1 MPFDLINEIEIG
13 SLGEAAGTA
22 GLLGGFQGGRWQ
34 MTDVAGSLKGPI
46 NTRGV
51 YTRAQKRHRS
61 GGQRG
66 GFSNLDERGG
76 GGRGGGDRGAWTIG
90 HGHFF
95 LVSSSDSFEL
105 HGAGAGAAAG
115 PASFFLCCFAVEGR
129 GQSGK
134 SGWTMP
140 CFHLWLAGNIYRLSR
155 EKQPGE
161 RRRDGG
167 QRSANLGAHFCPHS
181 PR

>member
-66 GFSNLDERGG
+66 GVL
-76 GGRGGGDRGAWTIG
+76 
-90 HGHFF
+90 
-95 LVSSSDSFEL
+95 
-105 HGAGAGAAAG
+105 
-115 PASFFLCCFAVEGR
+115 
-129 GQSGK
+129 K
-134 SGWTMP
+134 
-140 CFHLWLAGNIYRLSR
+140 
-155 EKQPGE
+155 
-161 RRRDGG
+161 
-167 QRSANLGAHFCPHS
+167 LG
-181 PR
+181 